1 MQAFSSK
8 FGRPRAVLP
17 GLIAG
22 ILTGLLV
29 TAPFNRQASAPSVSP
44 SPPAPL
50 DVASLSPAQLETL
63 AFDVLAALRD
73 KRGVADG
80 TGAGAVK
87 GSWVEPP
94 YDRQQIQ
101 LGMRNTRRLLPLVK
115 ELTLGALRA
124 RLKTQGLLREKRLI
138 AAVRQVVL
146 DRRLSD
152 SSEVW
157 DEDLSVIHVGPDYA
171 VYLTSDDIAVFML
184 GHELTHVAAR
194 TGRLKQFIE
203 ELSETARLSASVELD
218 EGQKE
223 DLACDFI
230 ATEVLKRFIALH
242 PTNEANAVRFSRAF
256 GYDPP
261 AERLVR
267 AWQDFCASY
276 NGDLRDGEHLSQTHT
291 VRALVGLDP
300 ELKALVPDE
309 AISTRLC
316 R

>member
-1 MQAFSSK
+1 MPDYSSK
-8 FGRPRAVLP
+8 FGRPRKVLP

-22 ILTGLLV
+22 LLTGLLA
-29 TAPFNRQASAPSVSP
+29 TAPFSRQASAPSVSQP
-44 SPPAPL
+44 STTPF

-73 KRGVADG
+73 KRGLADG
-80 TGAGAVK
+80 TEPGVVK
-87 GSWVEPP
+87 SSWIESP
-94 YDRQQIQ
+94 DDLRQIH
-101 LGMRNTRRLLPLVK
+101 LGMRNARRLLPLVK
-115 ELTLGALRA
+115 ELTLDALRM
-124 RLKTQGLLREKRLI
+124 RLKTERLLKEKRLI
-138 AAVRQVVL
+138 ASVRQVVL
-146 DRRLSD
+146 DRRLGD
-152 SSEVW
+152 SAEIW
-157 DEDLSVIHVGPDYA
+157 EEDLSLVHVGPEYA
-171 VYLTSDDIAVFML
+171 SYLTSDDTAVFML

-194 TGRLKQFIE
+194 TGRLKQFI
-203 ELSETARLSASVELD
+203 LDVSETARVSASVQLG

-242 PTNEANAVRFSRAF
+242 PTGEANLVRFSRAF

-261 AERLVR
+261 AKRLTS

-276 NGDLRDGEHLSQTHT
+276 DGDLKDGEHLSQVQT
-291 VRALVGLDP
+291 VRALVSLDP

-309 AISTRLC
+309 SLSTRLC

>member
-1 MQAFSSK
+1 M
-8 FGRPRAVLP
+8 VLP

-22 ILTGLLV
+22 ILTGLLM
-29 TAPFNRQASAPSVSP
+29 TTPFSRQASAPSVSQP
-44 SPPAPL
+44 SPAPL

-63 AFDVLAALRD
+63 AFDVLATLRD
-73 KRGVADG
+73 KRGLATG
-80 TGAGAVK
+80 TESGVVK
-87 GSWVEPP
+87 SSWFEPP
-94 YDRQQIQ
+94 TDPRQIH
-101 LGMRNTRRLLPLVK
+101 LGMRNTRRLLPLIK
-115 ELTLGALRA
+115 ELTLDALRT
-124 RLKTQGLLREKRLI
+124 RLKTKGLLKEKRLI
-138 AAVRQVVL
+138 ASVRQVVL
-146 DRRLSD
+146 DRRLGD
-152 SSEVW
+152 SAEVW
-157 DEDLSVIHVGPDYA
+157 DEDLSVIHVGPEYA
-171 VYLTSDDIAVFML
+171 VDLTSDDIAVFML

-203 ELSETARLSASVELD
+203 EVSETARLSASVELG

-242 PTNEANAVRFSRAF
+242 PTGEANAARFSHAF

-261 AERLVR
+261 AERLAR

-276 NGDLRDGEHLSQTHT
+276 DGDLRDGEHLNQAQTI
-291 VRALVGLDP
+291 RALVGLDP

-309 AISTRLC
+309 LMSTRLC